1 MSIYSWIQIPL
12 CKMLHMHYIQW
23 YKIKEVESLNES
35 VTSILF
41 CVPEIWFRAE
51 VGLDK
56 ATNVSRWCF
65 NILMGLANIFLW
77 LGLGSWCPSNPALI

>member
-1 MSIYSWIQIPL
+1 
-12 CKMLHMHYIQW
+12 MHYIQW

-77 LGLGSWCPSNPALI
+77 LGLGSKYPSNPALIYLTKNKHLGGN